1 MRQFTFILGDFFGEN
16 LENFP
21 LEKKK
26 IRITQLKLGKTWKM
40 NKE

>member
-26 IRITQLKLGKTWKM
+26 DQNYTIETGK
-40 NKE
+40 NLENE